1 MKRTGQWLLSLL
13 GKALILLLLIVLLP
27 YAFRFSERIFPDI
40 TGDIQT
46 ESMVLMR
53 ELRASSRLETA
64 TVDEEGVIDSKTSVI
79 LLGTVG
85 KTTIHYRYRASI
97 GIDLSKVQ
105 LKIKGK
111 RITFI
116 IPPLEIL
123 QDSIEKTDVH
133 QSNFLSHAID
143 KDIDT
148 LLDEQLS
155 ESRKYYLSQNEHSAS
170 VWEDTKQAFENTI
183 AKWISTAGNSSYE
196 FEYLKADEKES
207 P

>member
-1 MKRTGQWLLSLL
+1 MKKTGQWLLSLL

-27 YAFRFSERIFPDI
+27 YAFRFSEKIFPDI
-40 TGDIQT
+40 NGEIQT

-53 ELRASSRLETA
+53 ELQASSRLETA

-85 KTTIHYRYRASI
+85 RTTIYYRYKASI

-105 LKIKGK
+105 MKISGK
-111 RITFI
+111 KITFV
-116 IPPLEIL
+116 IPQLEIL

-133 QSNFLSHAID
+133 QNNFLSHAID
-143 KDIDT
+143 KNIDS
-148 LLDEQLS
+148 LLSEQLS
-155 ESRKYYLSQNEHSAS
+155 ASRKYYLSQNEHSAS
-170 VWEDTKQAFENTI
+170 VWEDTKQAFEETI

-196 FEYLKADEKES
+196 FEYQKAGEKES